1 MKKVLFLAALVL
13 GIASCQK
20 DFTAENESR
29 GEVSVQLS
37 VAAPELIGATRTD
50 GDAQK
55 FLDSAYGAIDYL
67 DGAPVGDDRWDWNN
81 VDLRYSM
88 EVYDETD
95 LTTPVKDRMVIIK
108 DKYEPVTFEL
118 RLIPGREYRFV
129 VFADFVP
136 NGEAA
141 KTVDYNNQADL
152 GLRHYIDGNLT
163 KISIK
168 QDADADAIN
177 DEIADAYFE
186 KFTYTPSS
194 SSSNKADDVVL
205 KRPYGKVRV
214 VATDLADLNL
224 NVEPKYV
231 EITYINSVVPTTFN
245 AVEGTVGTE
254 KSNKIYG
261 YELVDNIRDNRASH
275 VYNAGYDALVT
286 KNVYGEDRASH
297 LTLFTDYILATDT
310 HSPISFQM
318 TVYDDAAHQ
327 NPIKTVDFNTN
338 IPIQRNHLTT
348 IIGNVMTANT
358 EFTVTIDDNFANA
371 DDVEKEPWYME
382 IWDGKSQTEPE
393 VTVDQATGE
402 TVAIIDQP
410 SDLAWLA
417 AYVNGTLETPSTFA
431 TRAAQQINFVLAAN
445 IDLGNQPWTPIGT
458 EENNFVGIFDGNGYS
473 ISNLNIVEA
482 EAKEGKAYMGF
493 FGYAKNATIKNVV
506 FQNVYVNIPC
516 LDIDHSQGHIGAVV
530 GSLEGTSTIENV
542 TVKGDVKVEAT
553 TTANGASRVAVV
565 AGGNSYGNVTMK
577 NVHVVANE
585 GSYLKANNNVGA
597 LAGQLQGKC
606 VFEDCSSNID
616 VTGTKFFAGG
626 IIGLA
631 AGDQVFTN
639 CHTTGNITITAG
651 REGRGHDHYRVG
663 GIAGGWSDGAK
674 NVCTLNGCSYTGE
687 LSGTNA
693 DGSVVD
699 VFDYAGYVGRGYTL
713 NGCQGSKVVIDGVEY
728 VQAYNTAA
736 EAGIYYVNGE
746 LILNNAAALKLVAS
760 KVNNGVDYFEG
771 VTVKL
776 GANIDLNNEEW
787 APIGSAYAD
796 HGFMGNFD
804 GNGFVVKNLKMT
816 ELALDADNYAY
827 AGFFGVTEGTDK
839 DNQNYI
845 KNLTIENVT
854 ISTEGHIAAAAVAY
868 PYYTALEN
876 IKVQG
881 DVSIK
886 GGDYT
891 SGVLAYTRRCV
902 DAKNISIEAKE
913 GSVIEGN
920 KTIGGVISD
929 IQMNGGL
936 TANYSNFKAENLTIK
951 GVMNVGGISGIISKQ
966 TLNGA
971 TVKNVTIVCDDV
983 RKGIVAGSLGDK
995 SAIEN
1000 VVYENVTG
1008 ATRIIGATYG
1018 DGAIVVANANDLIE
1032 ALENGKDVYLFNDIT
1047 IDPANMSNAY
1057 GKTGINVKNGQTIN
1071 GGGHTLNINGAG
1083 GTWDSGIATTGGLIK
1098 NLTVTGSFRG
1108 IFIKSGE
1115 YTEKVVLENV
1125 TITGTT
1131 YTISCDQ
1138 GKYQGIEA
1146 KNCTFNGWTSF
1157 AKTAGE
1163 AKFVNCSFGEG
1174 SGYKYCRPYSNTEF
1188 VGCTFCPGYTVD
1200 TTRATITFTDCIW
1213 EE

>member
-13 GIASCQK
+13 GLASCQK
-20 DFTAENESR
+20 DFTADNESR

-37 VAAPELIGATRTD
+37 VAAPELVGATRTD
-50 GDAQK
+50 GDAQNT
-55 FLDSAYGAIDYL
+55 LNSAYGAIDYL
-67 DGAPVGDDRWDWNN
+67 DGNATGDRQNWSK

-88 EVYDETD
+88 EVYEEDD
-95 LTTPVKDRMVIIK
+95 LVNPVKDRVVIIK

-118 RLIPGREYRFV
+118 RLIPHRNYRFV

-136 NGEAA
+136 EGTAA
-141 KTVDYNNQADL
+141 QTVDYANQANL
-152 GLRHYIDGNLT
+152 GLRHTIGEKLSQIT
-163 KISIK
+163 IK
-168 QDADADAIN
+168 QDVDAIN
-177 DEIADAYFE
+177 DEIADAYY
-186 KFTYTPSS
+186 KSFTYTPSNNAT
-194 SSSNKADDVVL
+194 NKADDVIL
-205 KRPYGKVRV
+205 QRPYAKLRV
-214 VATDLADLNL
+214 IATDLADLNL
-224 NVEPKYV
+224 TANPKYV
-231 EITYINSVVPTTFN
+231 TVTYGNNVVIPTTFN
-245 AVEGTVGTE
+245 AVEGTISDSKNESDKTFD
-254 KSNKIYG
+254 YT
-261 YELVDNIRDNRASH
+261 YVDNIRKNRVNH
-275 VYNAGYDALVT
+275 VYNCGYDDDVT
-286 KNVYGEDRASH
+286 VASNGTERASH
-297 LTLFTDYILATDT
+297 LTLFTDYILATDSQ
-310 HSPISFQM
+310 SPVSFQM
-318 TVYDDAAHQ
+318 TVYDQD
-327 NPIKTVDFNTN
+327 NEPIKTVDFNTN
-338 IPIQRNHLTT
+338 IPTQRNHLTT
-348 IIGNVMTANT
+348 IIGNLMTAYT
-358 EFTVTIDDNFANA
+358 EFSVTIDDNFANA

-393 VTVDQATGE
+393 VTVDQVTGE

-458 EENNFVGIFDGNGYS
+458 EENNFVGTFDGNGYS

-542 TVKGDVKVEAT
+542 TVKGDIKVETT

-565 AGGNSYGNVTMK
+565 AGGNSYGDVTMK
-577 NVHVVANE
+577 NVHVVANK

-606 VFEDCSSNID
+606 VFENCSSNID

-663 GIAGGWSDGAK
+663 GIAGGWADGK
-674 NVCTLNGCSYTGE
+674 TKVCTLVNCSYTGKV
-687 LSGTNA
+687 SGKNS
-693 DGSVVD
+693 DGSVAEVL
-699 VFDYAGYVGRGYTL
+699 DYAGYVGRGYTL

-746 LILNNAAALKLVAS
+746 LILNNAAALKLIAS
-760 KVNNGVDYFEG
+760 KVNSGADYFAG
-771 VTVKL
+771 KTIVL
-776 GANIDLNNEEW
+776 ANDIDLNNEEW
-787 APIGSAYAD
+787 TPIGSATTE

-804 GNGFVVKNLKMT
+804 GRGYAIKNLKIT
-816 ELALDADNYAY
+816 ALAPDADQYVY
-827 AGFFGVTEGTDK
+827 GGLFGVTEGVDK

-845 KNLTIENVT
+845 KNLTIENVN
-854 ISTEGHIAAAAVAY
+854 INLNGHIVAAAIAY

-876 IKVQG
+876 ITVKG
-881 DVSIK
+881 NVSIK

-936 TANYSNFKAENLTIK
+936 TANYSNFAASGLTVK
-951 GVMNVGGISGIISKQ
+951 GTTCVGGISGIISRQ

-971 TVKNVTIVCDDV
+971 TVENVTIVCDDV
-983 RKGIVAGSLGDK
+983 RKGIVAGADGGNSTV
-995 SAIEN
+995 SN
-1000 VVYENVTG
+1000 VSYENVTG
-1008 ATRIIGATYG
+1008 ATRVIGATYDTG
-1018 DGAIVVANANDLIE
+1018 HYVGQIVDVNGVKAVVYSIAN
-1032 ALENGKDVYLFNDIT
+1032 G
-1047 IDPANMSNAY
+1047 
-1057 GKTGINVKNGQTIN
+1057 VKVV
-1071 GGGHTLNINGAG
+1071 
-1083 GTWDSGIATTGGLIK
+1083 SVEEK
-1098 NLTVTGSFRG
+1098 NLAGDNATDAAAWAEGL
-1108 IFIKSGE
+1108 GE
-1115 YTEKVVLENV
+1115 GWNLASIYELDAIHTARKALNEGLAADNAENALFCETEYYADGKYAIYVSSTDAEGNDPQGEAYFANRVHLKYFNLNGYWDYNYS
-1125 TITGTT
+1125 TFA
-1131 YTISCDQ
+1131 TIS
-1138 GKYQGIEA
+1138 KYA
-1146 KNCTFNGWTSF
+1146 PLKDNYF
-1157 AKTAGE
+1157 A
-1163 AKFVNCSFGEG
+1163 
-1174 SGYKYCRPYSNTEF
+1174 
-1188 VGCTFCPGYTVD
+1188 
-1200 TTRATITFTDCIW
+1200 RAVYAL
-1213 EE
+1213 